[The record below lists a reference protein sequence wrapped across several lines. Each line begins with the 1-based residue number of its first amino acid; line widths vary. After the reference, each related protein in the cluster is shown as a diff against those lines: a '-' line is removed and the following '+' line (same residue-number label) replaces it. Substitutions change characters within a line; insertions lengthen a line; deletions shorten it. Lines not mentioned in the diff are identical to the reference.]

1 MNKYV
6 LYFLSLFA
14 LSTSPI
20 FTRYSEV
27 SVDSLGF
34 WRLLLAAAFMWPTS
48 LILSRKNNTNR
59 GLMSDSNFI
68 PSPWVGLMPP
78 LAWSVISGTLF
89 FMHLWTYFY
98 AAHHTKVANAVI
110 IYATNPLFIS
120 LVAFFA
126 FNERLTRRIA
136 IAYVLAMAGVYFL
149 VAENLTMN
157 PESFWGDMSALISA
171 VFFSL
176 YMATGKMARHHL
188 SNTHF
193 SAIKYS
199 IGALCFLLFALSR
212 NINVLY
218 MTPQAWIAVVGMVLI
233 PTFLGH
239 FVFTYL
245 MNSLNLNFMSCGK
258 LIEPVFSSLLAFWFF
273 QEKISPMTY
282 VAFLLT
288 ALGVLVLLWPKQNNR
303 KNT

>member
-34 WRLLLAAAFMWPTS
+34 WRLLIAAVLMWPAS
-48 LILSRKNNTNR
+48 LLLSRKNNTEK
-59 GLMSDSNFI
+59 GLLADPNFI
-68 PSPWVGLMPP
+68 PSRWVGIMPP
-78 LAWSVISGTLF
+78 LMWSMISGTLF

-126 FNERLTRRIA
+126 FNERLTRRIVM
-136 IAYVLAMAGVYFL
+136 AYVLAMAGVYFL
-149 VAENLTMN
+149 VAENLTLN
-157 PESFWGDMSALISA
+157 PTSFWGDMAALISA
-171 VFFSL
+171 GFFAL
-176 YMATGKMARHHL
+176 YMATGKMARHHF
-188 SNTHF
+188 SNSQF
-193 SAIKYS
+193 SAIKYTV
-199 IGALCFLLFALSR
+199 GAVCFLLFALSR
-212 NINVLY
+212 DIDVLQ
-218 MTPQAWIAVVGMVLI
+218 MTPQAWVAVVGMVFV

-245 MNSLNLNFMSCGK
+245 MKSLNLNFMSCGK
-258 LIEPVFSSLLAFWFF
+258 LIEPVFSSLMAFWFF
-273 QEKISPMTY
+273 HESLSPMTY

-288 ALGVLVLLWPKQNNR
+288 AIGVLVLLWPQQNNR
-303 KNT
+303 LAL